1 MEELDLNLALVKAV
15 KFLQFGMDI
24 QRWLQIIGIG
34 VADMLLF
41 KWYVYS
47 MKHAHAAPVSYGK
60 CAVRNNNKKLKLK
73 GDNNDEYKRNNIK
86 KQNRRIS

>member
-15 KFLQFGMDI
+15 KFLQFEMDI
-24 QRWLQIIGIG
+24 QRWLQIIGIS
-34 VADMLLF
+34 VADILLF

-60 CAVRNNNKKLKLK
+60 CAIRNNNKKLKEK
-73 GDNNDEYKRNNIK
+73 GDKHHERNNIK
-86 KQNRRIS
+86 KQDRRVS